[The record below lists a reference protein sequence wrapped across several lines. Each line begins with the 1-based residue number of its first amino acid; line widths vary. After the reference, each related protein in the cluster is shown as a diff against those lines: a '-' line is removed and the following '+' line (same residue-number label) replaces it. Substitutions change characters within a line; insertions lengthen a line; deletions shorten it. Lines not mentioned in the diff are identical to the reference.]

1 MDSKSSHSPL
11 AIGADISLYKRLHE
25 VGAIYKCNG
34 LPITLPEIL
43 VEKGYTHAR
52 LRLFH
57 SPSGQGAQVNNLEY
71 TRELAKT
78 CEAAGLKLLLCLHY
92 SDTWADPGKQYP
104 PTAWKDQS
112 FEEVEHSTYEYTRD
126 LLLNLI
132 RAGVEPEMVQVGNEI
147 TPGMLWEHGRISKSH
162 SINTQNWSEADFVA
176 DEENWIRF
184 ARLLS
189 AGIRGVR
196 DALGPETDVMIHI
209 DRGGDAKT
217 ALGFFRKLSKYHLN
231 FNSIGLSYYPFWH
244 GTLQDLR
251 TTIRSLHEATGKAI
265 HIVEVALPA
274 RAHPIYEGEHTDE
287 EAALLGI
294 TSTRAVEYP
303 ISPEGQA
310 QFLRDLHAMLLE
322 MQPQGA
328 RGLFYWAPEWI
339 PVEGYEDE
347 PDAGPCYVRALF
359 DSEGNAL
366 PALDAF
372 VGKHIFHVT

>member
-1 MDSKSSHSPL
+1 MDSKLSRSPL

-25 VGAIYKCNG
+25 AGVVYKCNG
-34 LPITLPEIL
+34 MPATLPELL

-57 SPSGQGAQVNNLEY
+57 SPSGQGAQVNDLEY
-71 TRELAKT
+71 TRDLAKT
-78 CEAAGLKLLLCLHY
+78 CKAAGLKLLLCLHY
-92 SDTWADPGKQYP
+92 SDSWADPGKQHP
-104 PTAWKDQS
+104 PSAWKNQS
-112 FEEVEHSTYEYTRD
+112 FHELEHSIREYTRD
-126 LLLNLI
+126 LFWDLL
-132 RAGVEPEMVQVGNEI
+132 RAGLEPEMVQVGNEI

-176 DEENWIRF
+176 EEENWIRF
-184 ARLLS
+184 ARLLR

-196 DALGPETDVMIHI
+196 DALGSKANVMIHI

-217 ALGFFRKLSKYHLN
+217 AVGFFRKLAQYHLD
-231 FNSIGLSYYPFWH
+231 FNTIGLSYYPFWH

-251 TTIRSLHEATGKAI
+251 TTIQSLHEATGKEI

-274 RAHPIYEGEHTDE
+274 STHPIYEGDHKE
-287 EAALLGI
+287 ENAALLGI
-294 TSTRAVEYP
+294 TGTREVEYP

-322 MQPQGA
+322 MQPEGA

-339 PVEGYEDE
+339 RVEGYEDE

-372 VGKHIFHVT
+372 VGKYMTPAT